1 MSSIKMHIKDFIE
14 HYNINLKDI
23 DRANDYRKK
32 KWEELE
38 NVCVSWKSWW
48 GKTYK
53 GTLKDLVNSKDGLCY
68 PFYVDP
74 WVHEADEKGLI
85 SKELSEY
92 YYSRYDMSEDSHKIL
107 NEIEEWLATED
118 PPFIMVVVDMKDLRD
133 IKRIVRTTN
142 KLLKEIDDN

>member
-1 MSSIKMHIKDFIE
+1 MHIKDFIE
-14 HYNINLKDI
+14 HYGINLKDI

-38 NVCVSWKSWW
+38 SVCVSWKGWW

-68 PFYVDP
+68 PFDVDP
-74 WVHEADEKGLI
+74 WGHEADEKGLI

-92 YYSRYDMSEDSHKIL
+92 YYSRYDMSEDSHKVL
-107 NEIEEWLATED
+107 NEIGEWLSTEY
-118 PPFIMVVVDMKDLRD
+118 PPFIMVDVDLKDLRD
-133 IKRIVRTTN
+133 IKRIVRATD